1 MFWKLSLIAAGLFIV
16 YWGCK
21 LSLRLHKKEF
31 LGKINLEKVF
41 FAPLKLLLLS
51 LGVYYS
57 LILLNLYYPLSFL
70 GPWASALK
78 NFCVLS
84 SLFWMSYRWK
94 EELFKGRWS
103 SYAMIEMI
111 HKLVSIALWILFFL
125 SALQIFHVDVL
136 PLLAFGGIGAATL
149 GFAAKDVL
157 GNFLSGGMLA
167 VTRPFSRGDKIFL
180 PDRQLEGDVEEIG
193 WYFTSIRDKDKRP
206 IYFPNALFSS
216 AAVINLTRMTHR
228 RIYEVLHVAYDE
240 AAHVLSFTDIL
251 RKLLRDCPAI
261 DSMAPILV
269 YWDATSDYSL
279 EIVVDVY
286 TKVIDSEEYVLVK
299 EQVLKLIH
307 SAIQKSEV
315 SLSYPTSQV
324 HFANKEI

>member
-1 MFWKLSLIAAGLFIV
+1 
-16 YWGCK
+16 
-21 LSLRLHKKEF
+21 
-31 LGKINLEKVF
+31 
-41 FAPLKLLLLS
+41 
-51 LGVYYS
+51 
-57 LILLNLYYPLSFL
+57 
-70 GPWASALK
+70 
-78 NFCVLS
+78 
-84 SLFWMSYRWK
+84 MSYRWK